1 MLTKDNKNL
10 FQDRKINEKVELH
23 SQCIIQ
29 MNKFHDELLL
39 ERSNYRNLKYKY
51 DKLEANYNELKEWK
65 ENHICN
71 NNNNINTD
79 NMEKEIYNKLHNE
92 IKEDYNLKYKEMEY
106 KIFEQDKIINNLNKI
121 ESPIEDNMLFKEL
134 KKQNN
139 ILLESNKELKNKYLE
154 IDDVL
159 IKQKQKL
166 FNEFSI
172 EKENIK
178 NEHNILLNNIKI
190 EKDKAIEDLKLQLN
204 NKYNKI
210 KKSIENKSF
219 TNTIKIYKE
228 INKKSREYISSYT
241 YRQINDY
248 NVLRHIVIKEN
259 NNEENYD
266 EIINYII
273 KYITNK
279 NSNKYYFKRKITR
292 CLYLYDNYNNNL
304 KSLNFSI
311 SFISNLSEDDWNIW
325 IKLLDK
331 IIKENKKYVH
341 TSNNIEDYNK
351 NIKENTLKCTNEDCN
366 NYYEEYEDYCD
377 ICNSNTKKCDN
388 CGDEFITDK
397 KYITECGDC

>member
-178 NEHNILLNNIKI
+178 I
-190 EKDKAIEDLKLQLN
+190 
-204 NKYNKI
+204 
-210 KKSIENKSF
+210 
-219 TNTIKIYKE
+219 IY
-228 INKKSREYISSYT
+228 Y
-241 YRQINDY
+241 
-248 NVLRHIVIKEN
+248 
-259 NNEENYD
+259 
-266 EIINYII
+266 
-273 KYITNK
+273 
-279 NSNKYYFKRKITR
+279 
-292 CLYLYDNYNNNL
+292 
-304 KSLNFSI
+304 
-311 SFISNLSEDDWNIW
+311 
-325 IKLLDK
+325 
-331 IIKENKKYVH
+331 
-341 TSNNIEDYNK
+341 
-351 NIKENTLKCTNEDCN
+351 
-366 NYYEEYEDYCD
+366 
-377 ICNSNTKKCDN
+377 
-388 CGDEFITDK
+388 
-397 KYITECGDC
+397 